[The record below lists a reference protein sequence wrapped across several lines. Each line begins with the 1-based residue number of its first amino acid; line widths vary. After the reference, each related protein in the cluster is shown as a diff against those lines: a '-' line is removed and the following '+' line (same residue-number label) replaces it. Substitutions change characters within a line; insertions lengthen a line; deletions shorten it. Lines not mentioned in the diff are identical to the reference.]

1 MSHVVKLKGG
11 EYIAVE
17 NMEMTYGNSHFVDA
31 VAGGVC
37 CYGDGDMDRP
47 IALVQLNQ
55 VVVMNWAKEVG
66 IADDFNIV
74 KNSKELYAVIMQD
87 MERENKNASLGYNEK
102 LIVIAF
108 ISDDPWTP
116 ENGCL
121 TAANKLQ
128 RRAVVEKHDVI
139 FQETRKKGIF

>member
-1 MSHVVKLKGG
+1 MSHVVKLKSG

-17 NMEMTYGNSHFVDA
+17 NMEMTYGNSRFVDA

-37 CYGDGDMDRP
+37 CYGEGDMDHP

-74 KNSKELYAVIMQD
+74 KNSKELYAVIMKD
-87 MERENKNASLGYNEK
+87 MEREHKNASLGRNEK
-102 LIVIAF
+102 LIAIAF

-139 FQETRKKGIF
+139 FQETRNKGIF

>member
-1 MSHVVKLKGG
+1 MLLL
-11 EYIAVE
+11 
-17 NMEMTYGNSHFVDA
+17 
-31 VAGGVC
+31 GGVC
-37 CYGDGDMDRP
+37 CYGDGDMDHH

-74 KNSKELYAVIMQD
+74 KNSKELYAVIMKD
-87 MERENKNASLGYNEK
+87 LEREHKNASLGRNEK
-102 LIVIAF
+102 LIAIAF

>member
-1 MSHVVKLKGG
+1 MSHVVKLKSG
-11 EYIAVE
+11 EYITVE
-17 NMEMTYGNSHFVDA
+17 NMEMTYGNSRFVDA

-37 CYGDGDMDRP
+37 CYGDGDMDHP

-74 KNSKELYAVIMQD
+74 KNSKELYAVIMKD
-87 MERENKNASLGYNEK
+87 MEREHKNASLGRNEK
-102 LIVIAF
+102 LIAIAF

-139 FQETRKKGIF
+139 FQETRKKDIF

>member
-1 MSHVVKLKGG
+1 MSHVVKLKSG

-17 NMEMTYGNSHFVDA
+17 NMEMTYGNSRFVDA

-108 ISDDPWTP
+108 ISDDP
-116 ENGCL
+116 
-121 TAANKLQ
+121 
-128 RRAVVEKHDVI
+128 
-139 FQETRKKGIF
+139 

>member
-1 MSHVVKLKGG
+1 MSHVVKLKSG
-11 EYIAVE
+11 EYITVE
-17 NMEMTYGNSHFVDA
+17 NMEMTYGNSRFVDA

-37 CYGDGDMDRP
+37 CYGDGDMDHP

-74 KNSKELYAVIMQD
+74 KNSEELYAVIMKD
-87 MERENKNASLGYNEK
+87 MEREHKNASLGHNKK
-102 LIVIAF
+102 LIAIAF
-108 ISDDPWTP
+108 ISDDPLTP

-128 RRAVVEKHDVI
+128 RHAVVEKHDVI

>member
-1 MSHVVKLKGG
+1 
-11 EYIAVE
+11 
-17 NMEMTYGNSHFVDA
+17 
-31 VAGGVC
+31 
-37 CYGDGDMDRP
+37 MDRP

-74 KNSKELYAVIMQD
+74 KNSEELYAVIMKD
-87 MERENKNASLGYNEK
+87 MEREHKNASLGHNKK
-102 LIVIAF
+102 LIAIAF
-108 ISDDPWTP
+108 ISDDPLTP

-128 RRAVVEKHDVI
+128 RHAVVEKHDVI

>member
-1 MSHVVKLKGG
+1 MSHVVKLKSG

-17 NMEMTYGNSHFVDA
+17 NMEMTYGNSRFVDA

-74 KNSKELYAVIMQD
+74 KNSKELYAVIMKD
-87 MERENKNASLGYNEK
+87 MEREHKNASLGRNEK
-102 LIVIAF
+102 LIAIAF

-116 ENGCL
+116 ENRCL
-121 TAANKLQ
+121 TAANKNQ